1 MPETLVSRSSGSK
14 APEVRGR
21 RRRNSNVIRE
31 FDIRSDAH
39 HHDSVKSTGRTFLLF
54 AAAMLLAWHGVVLS
68 TPHTHADTAIS
79 QEELACLASRPLS
92 QTNHL
97 HGSGHSVT
105 HHLCLAC
112 LAGTAVADAMRL
124 AEVEE
129 AAVGKSTRMTASSD
143 LRSRLYIQLPF
154 LRGPPATS

>member
-1 MPETLVSRSSGSK
+1 MPT
-14 APEVRGR
+14 PE
-21 RRRNSNVIRE
+21 I
-31 FDIRSDAH
+31 H
-39 HHDSVKSTGRTFLLF
+39 HGSVKSPVRTPVLL
-54 AAAMLLAWHGVVLS
+54 AAAMLLAWNGVVLS
-68 TPHTHADTAIS
+68 TPHTHADTAIP
-79 QEELACLASRPLS
+79 QEELACSASRPLS

-112 LAGTAVADAMRL
+112 LAGTTVADAMRL

-129 AAVGKSTRMTASSD
+129 AAVGESTRMTASSD

-154 LRGPPATS
+154 LRGPPTTS